1 MEWGRGDN
9 NHQDRE
15 RQRREGAGGAEEAG
29 KTSHYSQHAQ
39 LIVLQEHTGKEWRPW
54 QPLRQRQNIMTA
66 PPPAVSP
73 KSEIHKCTEQ
83 QH

>member
-1 MEWGRGDN
+1 MERWRGDH

-15 RQRREGAGGAEEAG
+15 RQRRGGAGGAEEAG
-29 KTSHYSQHAQ
+29 KKSHYSQHAV
-39 LIVLQEHTGKEWRPW
+39 LIALQEHTGKEWK
-54 QPLRQRQNIMTA
+54 PLRQRQNIITA
-66 PPPAVSP
+66 PPPAVSS